1 MLDIGVFPAMW
12 KSVDIVLVP
21 EGNDKDLSD
30 SKSCHPIRLLPV
42 MDKILER
49 LIDIRLKAHHIAVSP
64 LSVRQLGFSG
74 DEQRGTRFTWFSI
87 PCVLRLP
94 S

>member
-30 SKSCHPIRLLPV
+30 SKSCHPISLLPV
-42 MDKILER
+42 MGK
-49 LIDIRLKAHHIAVSP
+49 
-64 LSVRQLGFSG
+64 F
-74 DEQRGTRFTWFSI
+74 
-87 PCVLRLP
+87 
-94 S
+94 